1 MNLPIEIIYKI
12 LEYTEISK
20 TIYLLRML
28 KMEIPKKIKRRLIN
42 DHILDAP
49 MFCFF
54 CKKRTEIKYW
64 DKLAD
69 SCYECFMRQNC

>member
-1 MNLPIEIIYKI
+1 
-12 LEYTEISK
+12 
-20 TIYLLRML
+20 ML